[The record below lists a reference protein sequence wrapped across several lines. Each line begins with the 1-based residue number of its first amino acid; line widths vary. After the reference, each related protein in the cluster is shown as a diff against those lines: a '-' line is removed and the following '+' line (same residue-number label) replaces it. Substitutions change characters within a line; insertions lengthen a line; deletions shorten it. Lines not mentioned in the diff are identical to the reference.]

1 MSDWAD
7 ATALVV
13 VDLQQTY
20 EDEAVWGS
28 RNNPGC
34 EMNIGSLLD
43 AWRKQE
49 WPIVYVQTDSDRESN
64 PFHVGTWGHALSTVL
79 SQDPDLLVAK
89 TSMSAFYGEP
99 DLHGWLREHGISSVV
114 VCGVPINGSVALT
127 AQMAKELGYE
137 VLVVADATHTF
148 DLESVDGTTIRAREV
163 ARVHMLSLQA
173 AGCTVLYTSEL
184 VEE

>member
-20 EDEAVWGS
+20 EDEAIWGP

-34 EMNIGSLLD
+34 EMNIGSLLE
-43 AWRKQE
+43 AWRAQQ
-49 WPIVYVQTDSDRESN
+49 WPIVYVQTDSDSDGS

-79 SQDPDLLVAK
+79 SQEPDLLVTK
-89 TSMSAFYGEP
+89 SSLSAFYGEP
-99 DLHGWLREHGISSVV
+99 DLHGWLREGGVKSLA
-114 VCGVPINGSVALT
+114 VCGVPINGAVGMT

-148 DLESVDGTTIRAREV
+148 DLKGADGTVVRARDV
-163 ARVHMLSLQA
+163 SRIHSLSLA
-173 AGCTVLYTSEL
+173 NFGCTLLYTSEL
-184 VEE
+184 VDA